1 MIPKLNRVTSV
12 TDDEMYASVGG
23 SLVLAALISL
33 DSLVGVVGG
42 RIPYITISA
51 RCALAIL
58 NAQEKGTAIPFWAKV
73 LGNMLETK
81 WAIPFISYPGH
92 LQDAM
97 IGDYGR
103 CKYVMRQISG
113 S

>member
-12 TDDEMYASVGG
+12 TDDEMYASACRSFAHSASVT
-23 SLVLAALISL
+23 L
-33 DSLVGVVGG
+33 DSLVGLIGG
-42 RIPYITISA
+42 HVPYITISA